1 MRVLRITQF
10 ASDWTQMK
18 AELLQFML
26 MLKQVHKIM
35 F

>member
-1 MRVLRITQF
+1 MWALRITQF

-18 AELLQFML
+18 AELLQFMYMWKL
-26 MLKQVHKIM
+26 VHKII